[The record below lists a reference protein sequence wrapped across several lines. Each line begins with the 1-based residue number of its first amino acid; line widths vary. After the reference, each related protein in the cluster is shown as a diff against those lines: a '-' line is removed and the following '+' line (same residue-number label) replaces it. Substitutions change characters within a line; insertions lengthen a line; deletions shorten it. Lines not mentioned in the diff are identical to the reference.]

1 MSAAAAAEALLAMR
15 LRLLYSQCA
24 LLGAGHSIVSRIEN
38 GRLWVCVLC
47 AEFVRLVYYY
57 YYVRVVSTIMM
68 FILWNNDEII
78 IMNRA

>member
-38 GRLWVCVLC
+38 GRLWVCVC
-47 AEFVRLVYYY
+47 VRNL
-57 YYVRVVSTIMM
+57 
-68 FILWNNDEII
+68 LD
-78 IMNRA
+78 